1 MRTTRL
7 FIFLILLFID
17 VSAFAQQKIIGG
29 SAIDIK
35 QRPFQVAIFID
46 GEHKGG
52 GCIINNQWILTAAHL
67 VDIHSVTQMSISLGY
82 TNLNN
87 DAQRKSVS
95 RKIVHPNFNRETKKN
110 DIALLQLSTPISF
123 DSSKQP
129 VCISNKN
136 TYSAGTIAVVS
147 GWGQTAPNI
156 SGISQLRKAN
166 VTIESCT
173 QEEIKAKISTSTSY
187 HGDSGSPLTIS
198 SSQIELIGLVSHG
211 STNAP
216 TQNPVYYTNVG
227 TYRSWIASYV
237 DLYSVSG
244 PDLICAGSTG
254 TFTISAPGA
263 TLELSP
269 NLSIVSQSG
278 KNYTIK
284 GNYNGRAYVNILAGN
299 TYLAS
304 KPLWVGAPIISGITL
319 NGYTLTAET
328 LGGDASISRTEW
340 NIGGNIFTSPSKS
353 ISSPYSSGTYTVS
366 VRGSNSCG
374 TGAYYT
380 TQISFSNSRAYS
392 ISVTSGSKLVTV
404 APIPQ
409 ENDEMATA
417 TVSSN
422 KSSETLRYVLA
433 DLMSGQATANGILPT
448 SGGTLDFSNAPSG
461 LYALK
466 LYTANGVE
474 ETFKISLK

>member
-1 MRTTRL
+1 MKTKI
-7 FIFLILLFID
+7 FSFLISFFVCASLY
-17 VSAFAQQKIIGG
+17 AQQRIIGG
-29 SAIDIK
+29 TAIDIS
-35 QRPFQVAIFID
+35 QRPFQAAIFIS
-46 GEHKGG
+46 GTFNGG
-52 GCIINNQWILTAAHL
+52 GVIINNQWILTAAH
-67 VDIHSVTQMSISLGY
+67 VISAGSTSTITVSSGY
-82 TNLNN
+82 TNLTNN
-87 DAQRKSVS
+87 PSRSSVS
-95 RKIVHPNFNRETKKN
+95 QIIKHSSA
-110 DIALLQLSTPISF
+110 DIALLKLSSPLTFGSTR
-123 DSSKQP
+123 KP
-129 VCISNKN
+129 VNISNST
-136 TYSAGTIAVVS
+136 TYSSGTTATVS
-147 GWGQTAPNI
+147 GWGRRVVGGESSLT
-156 SGISQLRKAN
+156 QLYKTS
-166 VTIESCT
+166 VTIESCNSNYIT
-173 QEEIKAKISTSTSY
+173 AKKSNTSSY
-187 HGDSGSPLTIS
+187 KGDSGGPLTIS
-198 SSQIELIGLVSHG
+198 TSNGDLLIGIVEGGNTDNPSA
-211 STNAP
+211 NP
-216 TQNPVYYTNVG
+216 TTYINIG
-227 TYRSWIASYV
+227 TYRNWIASYV

-284 GNYNGRAYVNILAGN
+284 ANNTGRAYVNILAGN
-299 TYLAS
+299 TNLAR

-328 LGGDASISRTEW
+328 FGGDASISRTEW

-392 ISVTSGSKLVTV
+392 VSVASGSKLVTV

-417 TVSSN
+417 TASSN
-422 KSSETLRYVLA
+422 QSSETLRYVLA
-433 DLMSGQATANGILPT
+433 DLMSGQAAANGILPA

-466 LYTANGVE
+466 LYTANGTE